1 MLLDTII
8 ELDSNMTVI
17 VGRNNTGKTSFIK
30 LVRDT
35 VGNGTSLSYN
45 DIPLSLRDNV
55 KKLLFDL
62 KKDKITYGT
71 FKELYPIT
79 QVDFLIDYTDD
90 KEYGSLA
97 NFILSL
103 EENDNT
109 AELLIKYQ
117 IVWTEEKIKGFF
129 QADEDINSIEKL
141 EEFCKKGFRPIYYAV
156 NHNHREYKK
165 EIEFAK
171 VKQLLSTEAILAER
185 ELGENEN
192 QKMTH

>member
-1 MLLDTII
+1 MYIKSVKIRNYRMLLDTII

-79 QVDFLIDYTDD
+79 QVDF
-90 KEYGSLA
+90 
-97 NFILSL
+97 
-103 EENDNT
+103 
-109 AELLIKYQ
+109 
-117 IVWTEEKIKGFF
+117 
-129 QADEDINSIEKL
+129 
-141 EEFCKKGFRPIYYAV
+141 
-156 NHNHREYKK
+156 
-165 EIEFAK
+165 
-171 VKQLLSTEAILAER
+171 
-185 ELGENEN
+185 
-192 QKMTH
+192 